1 MDGDD
6 AVRTRPSLL
15 GESELLLTLG
25 QQSLQ
30 VLWTEVSAVVIVV
43 VVRRKERQG
52 IRRPYV
58 IIVMLRD
65 T

>member
-15 GESELLLTLG
+15 GESELLLTLV

-30 VLWTEVSAVVIVV
+30 VLWTGVSAVVIVV

-52 IRRPYV
+52 IQRSFAGL
-58 IIVMLRD
+58 M
-65 T
+65 